1 MAAGFVVAGG
11 VLEQFAYGD
20 CLKNGVSVLAS
31 VGPDGPGGPLVTSLI
46 VALPAEGG
54 GIEIN
59 GDCIF
64 TVSGNPLALPPG
76 TSRSFP
82 IGPGGASAPSGAAAA
97 GAAQLAAATGPGE
110 IDGFTFGRNDPTGA
124 FVAEFEV
131 SGLTPLAI
139 EDFISIITDSRDF
152 ATRFENLFDGDDS
165 FTGGALADVI
175 VAGAGNDAVAA
186 GGGDDVVHKSRAGN
200 LQMNGGAGLDTLAFR
215 AFEGQVFPT
224 PFVSG
229 ALVDLAAGTGTN
241 PYGGALT
248 LTEVENLIG
257 TSLTDTLRGDGG
269 ANVFGDGQFDGG
281 ADVIDGR
288 GGDDTVKLSPTSLG
302 VTAEGG
308 AGTDT
313 LFFQANDGLLRLD
326 LTDQSRNAGI
336 FANGTFSGFE
346 RFERGTDFLPLASV
360 FEFLGDGAA
369 QTVRATSGDTI
380 ADLGGGND
388 ILELNRSSGS
398 LAANGGAGTDELRLL
413 AGFGAT
419 VLDLENPAANSD
431 GLVGAAIS
439 GFERFVAVDQPF
451 LARAFV
457 FRGDGAGQFAAGDSV
472 ADDLDGR
479 GGDDTLSGGA
489 GNDTLT
495 GGAGS
500 DSLIGGAGADLAVFA
515 GALVAHDLSVV
526 GGALRIVERA
536 TGDVD
541 IVAADV
547 ETLRFAG
554 VDFAFAA
561 LSGGVA
567 PEPGAGPTTGDDA
580 LNGTTGSERIAARG
594 GDDTVRG
601 RGGDDTLLGQGGD
614 DVLRGGGGDDN
625 LKGGGGADR
634 MFGQGG
640 DDTMNGGGAGDFL
653 KGGGGADRIIGGGGV
668 DTIEGGKADDTLKG
682 GGGADLFR
690 VKPGDGDDV
699 IQEFQQGRDLV
710 EFKSGVPGFAALSIE
725 QRGDDVLVTYNRG
738 SILFQNQNAGAF
750 TEDDFLF

>member
-82 IGPGGASAPSGAAAA
+82 IGPGGASALSGALAA

-110 IDGFTFGRNDPTGA
+110 IDSFTFGRNDPTGA

-139 EDFISIITDSRDF
+139 EEFISIITDSLNF
-152 ATRFENLFDGDDS
+152 ATRFEDLFDGNDS

-175 VAGAGNDAVAA
+175 VAGAGNDAVIA
-186 GGGDDVVHKSRAGN
+186 GGGDDVVHKSRAGD
-200 LQMNGGAGLDTLAFR
+200 LVMNGGTGVDTLAFR
-215 AFEGQVFPT
+215 AFEGQAFPT
-224 PFVSG
+224 PFLSG
-229 ALVDLAAGTGTN
+229 ALVDLAAGTGAS

-248 LTEVENLIG
+248 LTSVENVIG
-257 TSLTDTLRGDGG
+257 TSLADTLQGDGA

-326 LTDQSRNAGI
+326 LTDPSRNAGI
-336 FANGTFSGFE
+336 FAGGAFTGFE

-360 FEFLGDGAA
+360 FEFVGDDAA
-369 QTVRATSGDTI
+369 QTVLATSGDTVV
-380 ADLGGGND
+380 DLRGGND
-388 ILELNRSSGS
+388 VLELRRSSGS
-398 LAANGGAGTDELRLL
+398 LVANGGAGTDELRLL
-413 AGFGAT
+413 AGFGPTA
-419 VLDLENPAANSD
+419 LDLQNPAANSA
-431 GLVGAAIS
+431 GLNGATIS

-451 LARAFV
+451 LVRSLS
-457 FRGDGAGQFAAGDSV
+457 FRGDAGGQSVAGAAG

-479 GGDDTLSGGA
+479 AGNDTLSGGA

-500 DSLIGGAGADLAVFA
+500 DSLAGGEGSDLAIFT
-515 GALVAHDLSVV
+515 GALSAHDVSLV

-541 IVAADV
+541 TVSADV

-554 VDFAFAA
+554 ADFAFSA
-561 LSGGVA
+561 LAGDAPPPHGPGPTGGPDRIAGGAGAEIISGG
-567 PEPGAGPTTGDDA
+567 
-580 LNGTTGSERIAARG
+580 G
-594 GDDTVRG
+594 GN
-601 RGGDDTLLGQGGD
+601 DTLLGRGGADTLRGGAGD
-614 DVLRGGGGDDN
+614 DVLKGGGGGDLLNGGGGNDR
-625 LKGGGGADR
+625 LLGGPGADRLVGKGGADTLIGGAGADRIEGGRGADLMKGGGGADVFFVR
-634 MFGQGG
+634 RG
-640 DDTMNGGGAGDFL
+640 D
-653 KGGGGADRIIGGGGV
+653 GADRI
-668 DTIEGGKADDTLKG
+668 EG
-682 GGGADLFR
+682 
-690 VKPGDGDDV
+690 
-699 IQEFQQGRDLV
+699 FQQGRDR
-710 EFKSGVPGFAALSIE
+710 IE
-725 QRGDDVLVTYNRG
+725 IG
-738 SILFQNQNAGAF
+738 AGA
-750 TEDDFLF
+750 DDFGDLAIRQNGEDAVIRFANVRLTILGQSAADFDATDFIF